1 MCSGCYQNEVQGRE
15 KDKALRTGLEFTMT
29 SVSWQNGGTGRT
41 RSVQRG
47 HEQEGTED
55 ALLPASGEGGLT
67 SLVPLGWEGRELPGC
82 GDPSLHL
89 SGGGGVHVH
98 HLLSTGYWGARGR
111 GGDIEPCLSRYQAPT
126 VHQALR

>member
-29 SVSWQNGGTGRT
+29 SVSWQNGGPGRT
-41 RSVQRG
+41 HSVQRG

-89 SGGGGVHVH
+89 SGGGGGPRPSPTEHRI
-98 HLLSTGYWGARGR
+98 LGGQRRRRGHR
-111 GGDIEPCLSRYQAPT
+111 AMS
-126 VHQALR
+126 V